1 MQMQH
6 MSNTGT
12 GNRLLDALG
21 PASLERLQPYLEPVE
36 LVVGERLP
44 PVKHVYFPSAGLIS
58 IAATMH
64 DGAAVDVGMMGPC
77 GMYGIAAILSDDAP
91 FHTARVQLPGR
102 ALRIKSPALRRAM
115 HIDGALRKLLLRY
128 VQAMLSAV
136 AQTAACNRLHVLE
149 QRCARWLLACHDR
162 AEGDKFPMT
171 YGFLA
176 MMLGVGKPGA
186 AVAARALEEHALI
199 SYQHG
204 SMAVLDREGLEAAA
218 CECYRAIWDEFDR
231 VLTAAPLFLG
241 S

>member
-21 PASLERLQPYLEPVE
+21 PASLERLQTHLEPVE
-36 LVVGERLP
+36 LVIGQRLP

-58 IAATMH
+58 IAATMR
-64 DGAAVDVGMMGPC
+64 DGAAVEVGMMGPC

-102 ALRIKSPALRRAM
+102 ALRMKTSSLRRAM
-115 HIDGALRKLLLRY
+115 HADGALRKLLLRY

-136 AQTAACNRLHVLE
+136 AQTAACNRLHALE

-171 YGFLA
+171 HRSLA
-176 MMLGVGKPGA
+176 TMLGVGRAGA
-186 AVAARALEEHALI
+186 AVAARALEENALI
-199 SYQHG
+199 SYRRG
-204 SMAVLDREGLEAAA
+204 TMAVLDREGLEVAA
-218 CECYRAIWDEFDR
+218 CECYRAIYDEFDR
-231 VLTAAPLFLG
+231 VLTAAPLFWG